1 MYSYLYDE
9 YCSLPSYQ
17 RSLAAIETRLNDLE
31 IHGNICRMTPLKN
44 LRDTIDLEHKKG
56 STTIVIVGDDSL
68 VERVVNIVA
77 SHYPEI
83 VVGIIPLGGN
93 SHDIAQTLS
102 IPMGL
107 DACNILSYRMVRIL
121 RLGKINNRYFL
132 ASVVCEGNIS
142 IDCDQVFT
150 VKTSD
155 GGSSSIRIT
164 NNPYESVD
172 HLHAA
177 PPLRMVFE
185 SARRG
190 PLRSTKESNFL
201 NHRFT
206 IHAQDRIKV
215 RIDEHLV
222 VAAPPITVESST
234 RKLRV
239 ITGALRPSIRSTL
252 STNQKLLEKKS
263 PADPLWM

>member
-31 IHGNICRMTPLKN
+31 IHGNICRLTPLKN
-44 LRDTIDLEHKKG
+44 LRDTIETEHKKG
-56 STTIVIVGDDSL
+56 STTIVTVGDDSL

-77 SHYPEI
+77 SHYPQI

-102 IPMGL
+102 IPTGL

-132 ASVVCEGNIS
+132 ASVVCEGDLS
-142 IDCDQVFT
+142 VDCDQIFT
-150 VKTSD
+150 VKTVD
-155 GGSSSIRIT
+155 GGASSIRIT

-172 HLHAA
+172 TLHAA

-185 SARRG
+185 GTRRG
-190 PLRSTKESNFL
+190 GRESNFL
-201 NHRFT
+201 N
-206 IHAQDRIKV
+206 Q
-215 RIDEHLV
+215 L
-222 VAAPPITVESST
+222 
-234 RKLRV
+234 
-239 ITGALRPSIRSTL
+239 
-252 STNQKLLEKKS
+252 
-263 PADPLWM
+263 

>member
-17 RSLAAIETRLNDLE
+17 RALAAIETRLNDLE
-31 IHGNICRMTPLKN
+31 IHGNICRLTPLKN
-44 LRDTIDLEHKKG
+44 LREAIELEQRKG
-56 STTIVIVGDDSL
+56 STTIVVVGDDSL

-77 SHYPEI
+77 SHFPQI

-93 SHDIAQTLS
+93 THDIAHTLS
-102 IPMGL
+102 IPLGL
-107 DACNILSYRMVRIL
+107 DACNVLSYRMVRIL

-132 ASVVCEGNIS
+132 ASVVCEGNLS
-142 IDCDQVFT
+142 IDCDHAFT
-150 VKTSD
+150 VKSSN
-155 GGSSSIRIT
+155 GGTSSIRIT

-172 HLHAA
+172 TLNAA
-177 PPLRMVFE
+177 PPLRMVFDGPK
-185 SARRG
+185 RRG
-190 PLRSTKESNFL
+190 HASTNGSNFL

-206 IHAQDRIKV
+206 IQTDDRIEV

-222 VAAPPITVESST
+222 VASPPIIVESST

-252 STNQKLLEKKS
+252 SINHKLLEKKS
-263 PADPLWM
+263 PTDPLWV